1 MRRDDGCAEN
11 FVRAFRGQNFRET
24 GIFALNHCTIDVFQR
39 NDEQVV
45 IDIFLFRFLF
55 GQSDMRDFWIDIRAP
70 RHDRIIYLLPQK
82 LEWNKNVS
90 HNYARLRIG
99 PVCKQEWPDYIAYTV
114 NMPLRR
120 LSIIVNAQTRFIDV
134 NPCGFQVHALQ
145 VWVTP
150 DSDKE
155 RVGKESPFGQPARLS
170 I

>member
-1 MRRDDGCAEN
+1 IIEEILPRPTL
-11 FVRAFRGQNFRET
+11 AFIATTNSCSKSPACGATMVAPRILSEPFAVKNFRET
-24 GIFALNHCTIDVFQR
+24 GIFALNHCTIDVFER

-70 RHDRIIYLLPQK
+70 RHDRIIHFLPQK

-99 PVCKQEWPDYIAYTV
+99 HVCKQEWPDYIAYTV

-120 LSIIVNAQTRFIDV
+120 L
-134 NPCGFQVHALQ
+134 
-145 VWVTP
+145 
-150 DSDKE
+150 
-155 RVGKESPFGQPARLS
+155 
-170 I
+170 